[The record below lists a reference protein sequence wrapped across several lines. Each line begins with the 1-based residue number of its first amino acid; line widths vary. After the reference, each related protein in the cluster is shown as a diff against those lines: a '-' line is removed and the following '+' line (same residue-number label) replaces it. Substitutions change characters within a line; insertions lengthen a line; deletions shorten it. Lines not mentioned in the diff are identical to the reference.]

1 MVEILD
7 FALQDARKAVESLA
21 EGHRHGV
28 LQLRAAHLEHVGEL
42 FALAGKGGDQLHE
55 VFAQFEVRGIKSEV
69 DRRRVGVVGRL
80 RAVDMVVGRA
90 VLVFAAGVPH
100 DLQRTV
106 GDHLVGVHVGGGA
119 RTALNHVHGEEFVE
133 FALHDFTAG
142 LRNGVEKLV
151 RKQPHV
157 VIGDGGAQFHDRQPP
172 DKEGILAQPELA
184 DREILQP
191 AHGLHA
197 VQYVFR
203 HLNTPKQ
210 VALGACLF
218 LFFFHT
224 HYKL

>member
-1 MVEILD
+1 MVEVLD

-21 EGHRHGV
+21 EGHRYGV

-90 VLVFAAGVPH
+90 VLVFAARVPH
-100 DLQRTV
+100 DLQRPV
-106 GDHLVGVHVGGGA
+106 GDH
-119 RTALNHVHGEEFVE
+119 
-133 FALHDFTAG
+133 
-142 LRNGVEKLV
+142 LV